1 MILDEVTCRFGL
13 YNGSNGH
20 GGGFSSGV
28 LLVFFWVLLGSSGVL
43 LAFFWRSSGVLLA
56 FFCVIEHQK
65 NARRTPE
72 EHQKNPEEPRRTPE
86 EHQVEFVGKVV
97 SDFGYFK

>member
-1 MILDEVTCRFGL
+1 MTFWESGTFARKITKNRDIEVTCPFGL

-43 LAFFWRSSGVLLA
+43 L
-56 FFCVIEHQK
+56 CY
-65 NARRTPE
+65 RTPE
-72 EHQKNPEEPRRTPE
+72 EHQKNTRRNARRTQKNPEGE
-86 EHQVEFVGKVV
+86 EHQPPLVK
-97 SDFGYFK
+97 D